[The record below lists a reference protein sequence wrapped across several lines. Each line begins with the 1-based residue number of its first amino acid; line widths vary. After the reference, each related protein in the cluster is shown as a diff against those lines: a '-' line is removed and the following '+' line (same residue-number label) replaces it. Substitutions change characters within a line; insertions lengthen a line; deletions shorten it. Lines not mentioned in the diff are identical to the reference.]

1 VRNPKRTILVVDDEL
16 SVITSLQHF
25 FSGKDYDL
33 LVALNLKEA
42 RELWARHG
50 KEIKVLIADFQLPD
64 GSGTD
69 LATQVANESPSV
81 NIIVMT
87 GFPREVVL
95 LPKEIKSRI
104 QVLEKPFSPRELMD
118 LVEDRL

>member
-1 VRNPKRTILVVDDEL
+1 MQNPKRTILVVDDEL
-16 SVITSLQHF
+16 SVITSLQYF

-33 LVALNLKEA
+33 LVALNLKDAKEI
-42 RELWARHG
+42 WAKHG

-64 GSGTD
+64 GSGTE
-69 LATQVANESPSV
+69 LATQVSNESPSV
-81 NIIVMT
+81 KIIVMT

-95 LPKEIKSRI
+95 LPKEIRSRI

>member
-1 VRNPKRTILVVDDEL
+1 VQNPKRTILVVDDEL

-33 LVALNLKEA
+33 LVALNLKDA
-42 RELWARHG
+42 RELWARHA

-64 GSGTD
+64 GSGTE
-69 LATQVANESPSV
+69 LATQVSNESPSV
-81 NIIVMT
+81 KIIVMT